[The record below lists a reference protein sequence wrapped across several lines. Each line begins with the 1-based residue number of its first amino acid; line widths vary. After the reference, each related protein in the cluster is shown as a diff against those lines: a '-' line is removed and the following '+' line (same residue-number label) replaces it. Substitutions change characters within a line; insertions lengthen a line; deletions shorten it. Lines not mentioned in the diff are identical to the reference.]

1 MRAVFLTAVLIGT
14 TALAETPID
23 ERTAA
28 DPNGRVEISNVAGTV
43 EVRGWDRDEV
53 HVSGYLG
60 KGTER
65 LEFERNGNLVRVNV
79 ILPKKKKHR
88 HVDDT
93 DLMVNVPAGSRLS
106 VTTVSAEIDVGGIT
120 GNQRLQSVSGDIET
134 TSADEDVEAKT
145 VSGDVSVTGSG
156 NAALLA
162 LTSVS
167 GDIDV
172 EDIAGE
178 LIATVVSGD
187 IEVMADTLERARIKT
202 TNGDVDLFAG
212 LEGGAR
218 FEVETI
224 NGDLEIEFRGDV
236 DAEFDIET
244 FNGSIDNCFG
254 PKPVRTSK
262 YAPGKELRFTEGD
275 GSARVLIKTLNGGIN
290 LCRD

>member
-1 MRAVFLTAVLIGT
+1 MRAMFLAAVLFAT
-14 TALAETPID
+14 SALAETPID

-28 DPNGRVEISNVAGTV
+28 DPNGRVEISNVAGSV
-43 EVRGWDRDEV
+43 EVVGSNRDEV
-53 HVSGYLG
+53 HVTGHLG

-65 LEFERNGNLVRVNV
+65 LEFERDGNTVRVNV
-79 ILPKKKKHR
+79 ILEKKKKHH

-93 DLMVNVPAGSRLS
+93 DLVVSVPEGSRLT
-106 VTTVSAEIDVGGIT
+106 VTTVSAEIDVRGVAGS
-120 GNQRLQSVSGDIET
+120 QRLQSVSGDIDTRAME
-134 TSADEDVEAKT
+134 EDIEAKT
-145 VSGDVSVTGSG
+145 VSGDVTVAGSG
-156 NAALLA
+156 SSALLA

-167 GDIDV
+167 GDIVV
-172 EDIAGE
+172 EDVAGE

-187 IEVMADTLERARIKT
+187 IEVSAKALERARIKT
-202 TNGDVDLFAG
+202 TNGDVDLVAG
-212 LEGGAR
+212 LEDGAR

-224 NGDLEIEFRGDV
+224 NGDLEIEFRGEV

-254 PKPVRTSK
+254 PDPVRTSK

>member
-1 MRAVFLTAVLIGT
+1 MRTVFLAAALFATS
-14 TALAETPID
+14 ALAATPID

-28 DPNGRVEISNVAGTV
+28 DPTGRVEISNVAGTV
-43 EVRGWDRDEV
+43 EVVGSNRDEV

-65 LEFERNGNLVRVNV
+65 LEFERDGNTVRVNV
-79 ILPKKKKHR
+79 ILEKKKKHH

-93 DLMVNVPAGSRLS
+93 ELVVTVPEGSRLS
-106 VTTVSAEIDVGGIT
+106 VTTVSAEIDVRGVAGS
-120 GNQRLQSVSGDIET
+120 QRLQSVSGDIET
-134 TSADEDVEAKT
+134 RTMGEDVEAKT
-145 VSGDVSVTGSG
+145 VSGDVTVEGSG
-156 NAALLA
+156 KSALLA

-167 GDIDV
+167 GDSAV
-172 EDIAGE
+172 EDVAGE

-187 IEVMADTLERARIKT
+187 IEVSTDVLNRARIKT
-202 TNGDVDLFAG
+202 TNGDVDLVAG
-212 LEGGAR
+212 LGDGAR

-224 NGDLEIEFRGDV
+224 NGDLEIELRGDI

-254 PKPVRTSK
+254 PDPVRTSK
-262 YAPGKELRFTEGD
+262 YAPGKELRFSQGN